1 QAGTYDADAGYILN
15 YEDPATHKNPT
26 YEPMELDML
35 DETSDGY
42 GDYITPTEEGL
53 SASKVS
59 VSLDASDFPAPV
71 TYDYSEGSI
80 TTYVSS
86 DETKDSAKYA
96 DGKTASDGE
105 TFEVVDAVENAT
117 LMDVVNG
124 KITMEQLVASM
135 SNVELADL
143 VEGGTY
149 DGFTEGSDDV
159 EAVVGSQAESVYGA
173 AGETT
178 SNLYTTRYI
187 PNIVMSDGPAG
198 IRITNSYVKYDMV
211 PGSATFDPDQTYY
224 TASYSWGG
232 TNYTEIE
239 FADAE
244 AFEAERAKG
253 TVLYTTT
260 GDTYYQYCTAF
271 PIGTLLAQTW
281 DPEVIEAV
289 GRAVGVEM
297 KEYGVTSWLAP
308 GMNIHRNP
316 LCGRNFEYYSEDP
329 LVAGLTAA
337 AETRGVETNEDGS
350 ASGVGVTLKH
360 FAFNSQENSRMGS
373 NSVVS
378 ERAARE

>member
-35 DETSDGY
+35 DENSEGY
-42 GDYITPTEEGL
+42 GDYITPTADGL
-53 SASKVS
+53 SAEN
-59 VSLDASDFPAPV
+59 VSLSLRAASFPEAV
-71 TYDYSEGSI
+71 TYTYTEGKI
-80 TTYVSS
+80 TTYVSRDAS
-86 DETKDSAKYA
+86 SDSAKYA
-96 DGKTASDGE
+96 ADKTSTDTE
-105 TFEVVDAVENAT
+105 TLEKVGPVDNPT
-117 LMDVVNG
+117 LLDVVIGNV
-124 KITMEQLVASM
+124 TMEQLVADM

-149 DGFTEGSDDV
+149 DGFTGGGNDV

-178 SNLYTTRYI
+178 SNLYTTRFI

-198 IRITNSYVKYDMV
+198 IRITNSYIKYNMV
-211 PGSATFDPDQTYY
+211 DSAQKFDPNTTYY
-224 TASYSWGG
+224 TGTYSWSG
-232 TNYTEIE
+232 TTYKEIE
-239 FADAE
+239 FADEA

-253 TVLYTTT
+253 TILYTTD
-260 GDTYYQYCTAF
+260 GQTYYQYCTAF

-281 DPEVIEAV
+281 DTEVIELV
-289 GRAVGVEM
+289 GRAVGIEM